1 MEVAQVIKIVLIGD
15 GTVGKTAIR
24 KKFIDKT
31 FTPNYLMTIGSDFAV
46 HEMSVKGVGQIVLQ
60 IWDLA
65 GQPHFTVVRNLYYQ
79 GCKGALLVYDV
90 SNPITFQNVPGWL
103 AELEKNV
110 QNVPICLVG
119 NKIDL
124 RNQVDSAITTEEG
137 VELSEQLT
145 QEGRQIIAIETS
157 AVTGE
162 GIKEAFSELTK
173 LLVQNL

>member
-1 MEVAQVIKIVLIGD
+1 MEVAQILKIVLIGD

-31 FTPNYLMTIGSDFAV
+31 FTPNYLMTIGSDFAIY
-46 HEMSVKGVGQIVLQ
+46 EMSVENVGQIVLQ

-124 RNQVDSAITTEEG
+124 RDQVDSAITTEEG
-137 VELSEQLT
+137 VELAEQLT
-145 QEGRQIIAIETS
+145 QEGREIIAIETS

-162 GIKEAFSELTK
+162 GIKKAFSELTK